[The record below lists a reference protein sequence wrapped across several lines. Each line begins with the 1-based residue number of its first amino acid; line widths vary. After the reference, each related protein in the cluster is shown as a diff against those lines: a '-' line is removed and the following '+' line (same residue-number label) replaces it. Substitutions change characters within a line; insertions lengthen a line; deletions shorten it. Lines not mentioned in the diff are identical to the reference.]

1 MTARL
6 IVEIA
11 AKDHNRVA
19 NRIKMLDG
27 VESVLEFKERDESV
41 EVTPD
46 EADFLVKCEVG
57 TRKCDVEELLLGVRG
72 IKIQI
77 VE

>member
-1 MTARL
+1 M
-6 IVEIA
+6 
-11 AKDHNRVA
+11 A